1 MCEGAGIE
9 VADGVILFDD
19 LHQGRGCM
27 SLIDEFKRRHDADL
41 SLVDQFSRELSH
53 QIEVL
58 IGGTGVK
65 LGFPIQARIKSWES
79 LKQKVESLEL
89 KFSSPHEV
97 QDWVGLRIILV
108 FIRDA
113 RRIRQLL
120 ERTFEVVRSYDTS
133 DRLGKDQFGYSSF
146 HIVLKMP
153 SAWLAVPALSN
164 FKDFQ
169 AEVQVRTLSQ
179 HIWAEV
185 SHHLQY
191 KSEESVPPDVL
202 RSIYRSSAL
211 LETADLEFERVLK
224 ERDKY
229 RESARSGIDVSHE
242 EINSDN
248 LEILLDE
255 LLPNCNKEPGE
266 NYSLLVADCKALGV
280 NKISDLRSVI
290 NNNRDQMLAEEK
302 KAVADGLKEF
312 NETGQT
318 LAEDRLKKGVFFTF
332 LGLARQAL
340 VKEYGR
346 DRVFEVIL
354 KNSSVMEGNRPA

>member
-1 MCEGAGIE
+1 
-9 VADGVILFDD
+9 
-19 LHQGRGCM
+19 M
-27 SLIDEFKRRHDADL
+27 SSIDEFKKQHDADL
-41 SLVDQFSRELSH
+41 SLMAQFSRELSH

-58 IGGTGVK
+58 IDGAGIK
-65 LGFPIQARIKSWES
+65 LGFPIQSRLKTWES

-89 KFSSPHEV
+89 KFESLHEV

-113 RRIRQLL
+113 KRIKQLL

-153 SAWLAVPALSN
+153 NAWLAVPALSN

-185 SHHLQY
+185 SHYLQY
-191 KSEESVPPDVL
+191 KSEENVPPDLL

-211 LETADLEFERVLK
+211 LETADLEFERVLR
-224 ERDKY
+224 EREKY
-229 RESARSGIDVSHE
+229 RKGARIGIDISDE

-255 LLPNCNKEPGE
+255 LLPAANKEPGE
-266 NYSLLVADCKALGV
+266 NYSLLVADCKTLGV

-290 NNNRDQMLAEEK
+290 NKHRDQMLEKEK
-302 KAVADGLKEF
+302 KAVSDRVKEF
-312 NETGQT
+312 NDTGQT
-318 LAEDRLKKGVFFTF
+318 FLTTEDRMKKGVFFTF
-332 LGLARQAL
+332 VGLARQAF
-340 VKEYGR
+340 VEEYGK
-346 DRVFEVIL
+346 DRVWQVIL
-354 KNSSVMEGNRPA
+354 ENSSMMEGNKPA